1 MQETKHN
8 RKNKTLKKWS
18 HFDIKSW
25 VDGTKIRPGIPNNY
39 LILIWLDIE
48 GQFESNILQL
58 LRIPGRILVPPVT
71 QVFR

>member
-8 RKNKTLKKWS
+8 RRNKTLKKWS

-25 VDGTKIRPGIPNNY
+25 VDWTKIRPGIPSNLS
-39 LILIWLDIE
+39 LIDSILRVNLN
-48 GQFESNILQL
+48 QNILQS